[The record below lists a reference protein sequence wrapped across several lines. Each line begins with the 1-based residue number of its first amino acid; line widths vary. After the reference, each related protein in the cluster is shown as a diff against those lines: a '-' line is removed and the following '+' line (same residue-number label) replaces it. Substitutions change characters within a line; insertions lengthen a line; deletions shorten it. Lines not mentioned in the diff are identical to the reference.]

1 MRIEIENLCFSAGKK
16 RILDG
21 VSAVFEGR
29 RIYGIIGQNGSGKTT
44 LLRHLY
50 RFYPAQGCIQIDGR
64 PLESYSP
71 REYARRVAVMM
82 QTYPEADMRVY
93 DVVQTGR
100 YPYKRIMLPY
110 GREDAD
116 ITEQVMDSTGLT
128 SLRDRR
134 IQTLSGGERQRVMIA
149 RCLAQ
154 QPEVI
159 LLDEPTNH
167 LDIRYRLELMEML
180 KSFEGM
186 VIMTLHD
193 LNLAARYCDR
203 VIVLKE
209 GRIIANGGT
218 EEIFQA
224 EMLKVAFGTE
234 IKTFNH
240 EGEVFLGV

>member
-1 MRIEIENLCFSAGKK
+1 MRIEIENLCYSAGKK

-21 VSAVFEGR
+21 VSAVFEGK

-50 RFYPAQGCIQIDGR
+50 RACPAQGCIRIDGR
-64 PLESYSP
+64 PLESYSS

-93 DVVQTGR
+93 EVVQTGR

-110 GREDAD
+110 GREDES
-116 ITEQVMDSTGLT
+116 ITEQAMDRTGLT
-128 SLRDRR
+128 SLRNRR
-134 IQTLSGGERQRVMIA
+134 IQTLSGGEFQRVMIA

-180 KSFEGM
+180 KCFDGM
-186 VIMTLHD
+186 VIMTLHEM
-193 LNLAARYCDR
+193 NLAARYCGN
-203 VIVLKE
+203 VMVLKA
-209 GRIIANGGT
+209 GRIIANGCVDT
-218 EEIFQA
+218 IFQS
-224 EMLKVAFGTE
+224 ELLKAAFDTE
-234 IKTFNH
+234 IKTFRYD
-240 EGEVFLGV
+240 GEIYLGV